1 MEPGTL
7 FDEQQRALADVR
19 RAQIVDELRRSPRGL
34 GIAELARRL
43 GLHANTVRWHLG
55 VLADAGILASR
66 REERTTP
73 GRPRIV
79 YTLSDRTDAGDG
91 DSHRM
96 LATILSAALNEV
108 GDGPE
113 RAECAGHAWGR
124 HLLRSPGAKSA
135 GTTDA
140 AGEVVELLAGH
151 GFRPELVGDELRMH
165 HCPYRDLAPGVVCA
179 VHLGLIR
186 GALDELGSDLE
197 VDGLRPF
204 VEPGLCIAR
213 LHER

>member
-7 FDEQQRALADVR
+7 FDAEHRALADVR

-34 GIAELARRL
+34 GIAELARRV

-55 VLADAGILASR
+55 VLADAGILSSR

-79 YTLSDRTDAGDG
+79 YTLSDRTEAGDG

-96 LATILSAALNEV
+96 LATILAGALDEV

-113 RAECAGHAWGR
+113 RAERAGHAWGR
-124 HLLRSPGAKSA
+124 NLVPSARGENGGAA
-135 GTTDA
+135 DA

-151 GFRPELVGDELRMH
+151 GFRPELAGGELRMH

-186 GALDELGSDLE
+186 GALDELGGELE
-197 VDGLRPF
+197 VESLKPF

-213 LHER
+213 LSAR